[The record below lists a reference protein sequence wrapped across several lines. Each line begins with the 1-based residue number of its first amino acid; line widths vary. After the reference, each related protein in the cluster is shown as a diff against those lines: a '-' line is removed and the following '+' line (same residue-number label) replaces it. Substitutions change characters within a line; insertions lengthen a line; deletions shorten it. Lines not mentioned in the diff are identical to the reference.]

1 MDEIFDKLDH
11 IHHSEDIHCGIIRLY
26 KHIVQHYHGITEEIC
41 GFYVSTC
48 QTCYLKKAKKSIKSI
63 VTKPIKSTDYL
74 SRGQVDLVDLSDMN
88 PVMNVS
94 PDGKTP
100 YKYLLVYID
109 HFTKKLSLAPLINKT
124 AYEVCEALLDIF
136 CEQGPPHILHSDNG
150 REFCNELLFS
160 MLESNWPSVK
170 IVHGKPRHSETQ
182 GAVER
187 VNREVKDALFSMMHD
202 NNDQCWVKYLRWIK
216 YNHNTAYHTTIKT
229 TPYEAVYGR
238 NPFGLSHFAIPN
250 EFWGE
255 IKSEADL
262 FTFIEKV
269 SISI

>member
-170 IVHGKPRHSETQ
+170 IVQ
-182 GAVER
+182 
-187 VNREVKDALFSMMHD
+187 FSIIRLM
-202 NNDQCWVKYLRWIK
+202 R
-216 YNHNTAYHTTIKT
+216 
-229 TPYEAVYGR
+229 YGGF
-238 NPFGLSHFAIPN
+238 PLY
-250 EFWGE
+250 
-255 IKSEADL
+255 DL
-262 FTFIEKV
+262 FFI
-269 SISI
+269 